1 MALPLV
7 LAVTF
12 VGFVGVNASR
22 VVLQL
27 YALDLHASPTQVGML
42 VALYYV
48 CPLLLSWPAGTWGD
62 RYGPRWPLLFSALCG
77 AGGRLIPYFVPT
89 LTALSF
95 AGALGGMAFAC
106 FAVVVQNMGGW

>member
-1 MALPLV
+1 MALPLIF
-7 LAVTF
+7 AVTF

-62 RYGPRWPLLFSALCG
+62 RYGPRWPLLFSAVCG
-77 AGGRLIPYFVPT
+77 AGGLVIPYFVRT
-89 LTALSF
+89 LPALYL
-95 AGALGGMAFAC
+95 AGILSGMAFA
-106 FAVVVQNMGGW
+106 FFLVIVQNLVGV